1 MNATQALWE
10 ARAAGVTFRIDGGSL
25 LLEANAEPP
34 QAMLDALS
42 RHKMGILAL
51 LRPADDGWSAEDW
64 QAFFD
69 ERAGIAEFDGGMSRA
84 DAEAHAFNCCVDE
97 WLNRNPVRSAPGLC
111 ARCGGG
117 DQADDPLVPV
127 GTTCDAWL
135 LTACRTGWDE
145 ARRSEAIAA
154 LARMKI
160 RFPKIESV

>member
-1 MNATQALWE
+1 MNAAQALWR
-10 ARAAGVTFRIDGGSL
+10 ARTAGVAFRIDGDAV

-42 RHKMGILAL
+42 QHKMGILAL

-97 WLNRNPVRSAPGLC
+97 WLKRNPVRSAPGL
-111 ARCGGG
+111 
-117 DQADDPLVPV
+117 
-127 GTTCDAWL
+127 
-135 LTACRTGWDE
+135 
-145 ARRSEAIAA
+145 
-154 LARMKI
+154 
-160 RFPKIESV
+160 